1 MEDLCFRCFKLTGKY
16 DVCPH
21 CGYIRG
27 TPNEPEFMLQP
38 NTRVWG
44 RYLIGTI
51 LGIGGFGVTY
61 KAFDIRLNTV
71 VAIKEY
77 FPQNLATR
85 IPGES
90 QLRGFW
96 GKEEEHYNINKQKF
110 IEEGKM
116 LAKFAGDSH
125 IVNVLDNFLD
135 NNTAYIVMEYV
146 SGVNLKEYISEQGG
160 TLTNNQVIAIS
171 MELLQGIKSIHSK
184 GIIHRDISPD
194 NIYIMDHEK
203 VKILDFGAAKFSENE
218 EWTQSVVVK
227 KGYAPPEQYRNNMK
241 QSVQTDLY
249 AVGATMYKM
258 LTGITPEE
266 SIDRWEK
273 DDLIS
278 PSLVNNRE
286 DKKLDQ
292 IIMKAMALQPS
303 LRFKTAD
310 EMLASFADNCRF
322 DSPEVLLKKRKRA
335 RISAIVASISILL
348 ILGIVGTGIL
358 TGSNDFFSTLITKEE
373 TLADKQI
380 LPDTITVWVDEGSK
394 YSESIKEL
402 SETFQEIHP
411 DYDIAIQEKDYKEL
425 GELNQESVEKPDVL
439 IANQDYSIG
448 SNADLSLLIN
458 GLDAERYYQLN
469 EIDPEHT
476 EVIDQIPIGLGL
488 SVVAFT
494 EAGSVGAYK
503 NIEQSPVNEIL
514 LTQQGA
520 VTSLE
525 EFWILR
531 KETGNRLEIKEYSP
545 IFQVYLSDLKNH
557 ETGERDFANY
567 RKDLELIYEMD
578 LRIFAFNYQNELLE
592 EGDGAA
598 DQVLLDYIAGFAP
611 YAELEIIN
619 TYKAM
624 NDLAYN
630 SSLLLPIIKKSEEEI
645 YQANYRNIN
654 ATVSREITENKQWVA
669 MEFIHYLLSDSAQA
683 ELCVKDMV
691 ALPVNKEV
699 MNTLVE
705 RKPQMGNLVNYMN
718 LEQAEVSE
726 GINIVDALA
735 MEEYVEHLVEIG
747 DIEAVFSSAELN
759 EEFPQQVVMYL
770 ETLEFDN

>member
-27 TPNEPEFMLQP
+27 TQNEPEFMLQP

-61 KAFDIRLNTV
+61 KAFDLRLNTI

-194 NIYIMDHEK
+194 NIYIMDNEK
-203 VKILDFGAAKFSENE
+203 VKILDFGSAKFGENE

-241 QSVQTDLY
+241 QSEQTDLY

-278 PSLVNNRE
+278 PSLVNNTE
-286 DKKLDQ
+286 DKKLDK

-310 EMLASFADNCRF
+310 EMLASFADNSRF
-322 DSPEVLLKKRKRA
+322 DSPEVMLKKRKRA
-335 RISAIVASISILL
+335 RMSAMIASISILL
-348 ILGIVGTGIL
+348 ILVAMGATRVANGDG
-358 TGSNDFFSTLITKEE
+358 FFPTFITKEE
-373 TLADKQI
+373 TLADKEI
-380 LPDTITVWVDEGSK
+380 LPDTITVWVNSGSR

-411 DYDIAIQEKDYKEL
+411 DYDIVIHEKDYEEL

-439 IANQDYSIG
+439 IANQYYSLG

-458 GLDAERYYQLN
+458 GLDTEQYYQIN
-469 EIDPEHT
+469 EMDPDET
-476 EVIDQIPIGLGL
+476 EVIDKVPIGLGL
-488 SVVAFT
+488 SVVAFRET
-494 EAGSVGAYK
+494 GSVGSYK
-503 NIEQSPVNEIL
+503 SVEQSGLNEIL
-514 LTQQGA
+514 INEPGA
-520 VTSLE
+520 ITSME
-525 EFWILR
+525 EFWNLR
-531 KETGNRLEIKEYSP
+531 AITSNELELREYNS
-545 IFQVYLSDLKNH
+545 IFQVYLPGFKNPETDERDLETYREDLK
-557 ETGERDFANY
+557 
-567 RKDLELIYEMD
+567 LIYEMD
-578 LRIFAFNYQNELLE
+578 LRIFAFEYQNDLLRD
-592 EGDGAA
+592 GDDAA
-598 DQVLLDYIAGFAP
+598 DKVLLDYLGGFYP
-611 YAELEIIN
+611 YAELEIVS
-619 TYKAM
+619 TYKVLS
-624 NDLAYN
+624 DLEYN
-630 SSLLLPIIKKSEEEI
+630 SYLLLPIIKTSEQEI
-645 YQANYRNIN
+645 NQANYSNIH
-654 ATVSREITENKQWVA
+654 ATVSKEITENKQWVA

-683 ELCVKDMV
+683 ELCVKDMA

-705 RKPQMGNLVNYMN
+705 RKPQIENLVNYMDM
-718 LEQAEVSE
+718 EQGEISE

-735 MEEYVEHLVEIG
+735 MESYVGHLLNMGEIG
-747 DIEAVFSSAELN
+747 AVFSSAELN
-759 EEFPQQVVMYL
+759 VDYPEQVIMQF
-770 ETLEFDN
+770 ETFDYSY